1 MSKTGQGLLLE
12 EIYDGQMKTQREHL
26 LKRIPWWEMM
36 QEMMRDRS
44 SSDPDIV
51 VTGATDINTQYN
63 GDGDDVSDNDG
74 QDDRGNDGD
83 DGNNGGE
90 SPYTRT
96 HGTKRFNYDVDDDDD
111 DMDDDELLDSVS
123 VRASE
128 PRASSEAS
136 LSFRTPTASQ
146 RSVNGLRIPGRDAA
160 LPGLDRLASQVS
172 ADSMRAHAVSAHSET
187 PSRGLKRT
195 SIGNIS
201 MKSESH
207 KENDASSIAS
217 SSRDKKKET
226 GKGRASSII
235 DDALIGFQQ
244 RASEDR
250 AAIIAEREQT
260 KRRKLELRSQ
270 ELAVKTQQRDREHEV
285 HEAHFTML
293 ESKVE
298 ALHALLTATNAKLD
312 TILMKLGGYYAS

>member
-83 DGNNGGE
+83 DGNDGGE

-111 DMDDDELLDSVS
+111 DMDDDELLDSV
-123 VRASE
+123 
-128 PRASSEAS
+128 
-136 LSFRTPTASQ
+136 
-146 RSVNGLRIPGRDAA
+146 
-160 LPGLDRLASQVS
+160 
-172 ADSMRAHAVSAHSET
+172 
-187 PSRGLKRT
+187 
-195 SIGNIS
+195 
-201 MKSESH
+201 
-207 KENDASSIAS
+207 
-217 SSRDKKKET
+217 
-226 GKGRASSII
+226 
-235 DDALIGFQQ
+235 
-244 RASEDR
+244 
-250 AAIIAEREQT
+250 
-260 KRRKLELRSQ
+260 
-270 ELAVKTQQRDREHEV
+270 
-285 HEAHFTML
+285 
-293 ESKVE
+293 
-298 ALHALLTATNAKLD
+298 
-312 TILMKLGGYYAS
+312 